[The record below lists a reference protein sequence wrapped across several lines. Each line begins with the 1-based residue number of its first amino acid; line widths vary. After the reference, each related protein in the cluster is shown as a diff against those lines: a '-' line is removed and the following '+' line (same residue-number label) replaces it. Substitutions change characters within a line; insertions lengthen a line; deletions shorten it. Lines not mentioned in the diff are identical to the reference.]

1 MLRYVARLDPLI
13 FGLVIAV
20 AIASV
25 YPATGRGFTVVDAA
39 SKLAISLLFFLH
51 GAKLSRDA
59 VISGIVDWRLH
70 GIVLIASYVML
81 PIFGVTLAHLFA
93 GYVDPTLLTGLIFL
107 AILPSTVQS
116 SIAFTAIAGGRV
128 PAAICAATLSN
139 LSGVFLT
146 PLLATLL
153 INTQTGVTIAPG
165 AGQVILIQVLM
176 PFAIGQMFRPLIRR
190 HIENQRRLIAII
202 DRLSMFGPLIRRHI
216 ENQRRLIAIIDRLS
230 ILLVVFAA
238 FSEAVNHGLWKTLG
252 APDLAKIVMIAALFL
267 MLAIG
272 GTYTAGRFLRLPRES
287 RIVLLFCGSKKSLM
301 SGVPIAAA
309 LFPAKAIGSII
320 LPVMIYHQLQ
330 IFLCAIIAAEYQRRG
345 RENSEITRS

>member
-128 PAAICAATLSN
+128 PPAICAATLSN

-176 PFAIGQMFRPLIRR
+176 PFAIGQMFR
-190 HIENQRRLIAII
+190 
-202 DRLSMFGPLIRRHI
+202 PLIRRHI

>member
-202 DRLSMFGPLIRRHI
+202 DRLS
-216 ENQRRLIAIIDRLS
+216 

>member
-51 GAKLSRDA
+51 GAKLSRDG

-81 PIFGVTLAHLFA
+81 PIFGVTLAYLFA

-176 PFAIGQMFRPLIRR
+176 PFAIGQMFR
-190 HIENQRRLIAII
+190 
-202 DRLSMFGPLIRRHI
+202 PLIRRHI

>member
-202 DRLSMFGPLIRRHI
+202 DRLS
-216 ENQRRLIAIIDRLS
+216 

-272 GTYTAGRFLRLPRES
+272 GTYTAGRFLRFPRES

>member
-139 LSGVFLT
+139 LSGVFLA

-176 PFAIGQMFRPLIRR
+176 PFAIGQMFR
-190 HIENQRRLIAII
+190 
-202 DRLSMFGPLIRRHI
+202 PLIRRHI

>member
-128 PAAICAATLSN
+128 PAAVCAATLSN

-176 PFAIGQMFRPLIRR
+176 PFAIGQMFR
-190 HIENQRRLIAII
+190 
-202 DRLSMFGPLIRRHI
+202 PLIRRHI

-320 LPVMIYHQLQ
+320 LPVMFYHQLQ

-345 RENSEITRS
+345 RENSEITR

>member
-128 PAAICAATLSN
+128 PAAVCAATLSN

-176 PFAIGQMFRPLIRR
+176 PFAIGQMFR
-190 HIENQRRLIAII
+190 
-202 DRLSMFGPLIRRHI
+202 PLIRRHI

-345 RENSEITRS
+345 RENSEITR

>member
-202 DRLSMFGPLIRRHI
+202 DRLS
-216 ENQRRLIAIIDRLS
+216 

-345 RENSEITRS
+345 RENSEITR

>member
-176 PFAIGQMFRPLIRR
+176 PFAIGQMF
-190 HIENQRRLIAII
+190 
-202 DRLSMFGPLIRRHI
+202 GPLIRRHI

>member
-59 VISGIVDWRLH
+59 VISGIVDWPLH

-176 PFAIGQMFRPLIRR
+176 PFAIGQMFR
-190 HIENQRRLIAII
+190 
-202 DRLSMFGPLIRRHI
+202 PLIRRHI

>member
-202 DRLSMFGPLIRRHI
+202 DRF
-216 ENQRRLIAIIDRLS
+216 S
-230 ILLVVFAA
+230 ILLVAFAA

>member
-51 GAKLSRDA
+51 GAKLSRDG

-202 DRLSMFGPLIRRHI
+202 DRLS
-216 ENQRRLIAIIDRLS
+216 